1 MRYMHAA
8 SLMGMVPL
16 ILEILL
22 FSLSDLFTQ
31 CFFMQNCSECIL
43 ASTPG
48 EQYTINVHVCIIY
61 M

>member
-1 MRYMHAA
+1 MRAA
-8 SLMGMVPL
+8 SDFGDSAIFPFRPFHTM
-16 ILEILL
+16 
-22 FSLSDLFTQ
+22 
-31 CFFMQNCSECIL
+31 FFMQNCSECIL